1 MLHDHT
7 SLRYESLS
15 ATLVLAILAFSTRAS
30 AQAWTPAR
38 GEGTVTVQFQ
48 DAFVKY
54 HLFATTP
61 IDRGHIR
68 SNAVVFDFTY
78 GLTDKAALTIALPY
92 VAAKYN
98 GPYPHPTGIDNGQY
112 HSTFQ
117 DLRFDVRYNL
127 TRKNLVITPYVG
139 TIVPSHEYIYFAH
152 SAVGRDFRQLQL
164 GLYAA
169 KLLDAVVPGL
179 FVSGRYSYG
188 FNERILDISHNQSN
202 VDLEVGYF
210 VKSELRLFALGT
222 GQVTHGGI
230 DFPNPSVWG
239 GLPGGLPPL
248 LFAHHDQIGRDNW
261 LNVGVGAAY
270 SLIPSVDLFGSVIH
284 TVTGRNMH
292 ELEYGVTFGVSWSLV
307 GGNQGVRSSQVP
319 TAQDR
324 HQSRIRSLVRCV
336 CQKGH

>member
-1 MLHDHT
+1 MHDHT
-7 SLRYESLS
+7 SSNFVLLF
-15 ATLVLAILAFSTRAS
+15 ATLGIAILTTPTIAS

-38 GEGTVTVQFQ
+38 GEGTLTVQFQ

-54 HLFATTP
+54 HPFTTTP

-68 SNAVVFDFTY
+68 SNGVVLDFTY
-78 GLTDKAALTIALPY
+78 GLTDKLALTIALPY

-98 GPYPHPTGIDNGQY
+98 GLYPHPTGIDNGQY

-117 DLRFDVRYNL
+117 DFRFDVRYNL
-127 TRKNLVITPYVG
+127 TRKSLVITPFAG
-139 TIVPSHEYIYFAH
+139 TIVPSHGYTYFAH
-152 SAVGRDFRQLQL
+152 SAVGRDLRELQL

-169 KLLDAVVPGL
+169 KMLDAVLPGL
-179 FVSGRYSYG
+179 FVAGRYSYG
-188 FNERILDISHNQSN
+188 FNERVLDIAHNQSN
-202 VDLEVGYF
+202 ADLEVGYF
-210 VKSELRLFALGT
+210 LTPELRVLALGA

-270 SLIPSVDLFGSVIH
+270 TLMPSVDLFGSVIH

-292 ELEYGVTFGVSWSLV
+292 ELEYGASFGVSWSLV
-307 GGNQGVRSSQVP
+307 RGNQGVRSSQVP

-324 HQSRIRSLVRCV
+324 TQRRIRSLIRCV